1 MLSTISII
9 QANLQHSFADSG
21 IFSRTMGVNGIDMA
35 LVQEPCYRDDYI
47 TDLNISGYTPYSTG
61 EKENLEPVTLRGK

>member
-1 MLSTISII
+1 
-9 QANLQHSFADSG
+9 
-21 IFSRTMGVNGIDMA
+21 MGVNGIDMA

-61 EKENLEPVTLRGK
+61 EKENLEPVTLRGKWMHGGCQDSLVGTLW